1 MTINNMSP
9 VQDDIESAARDS
21 ALLAEELAAMLDRL
35 EAEGEGDED
44 QGTRDV
50 VAAELVR
57 ALETTEEL
65 SKETRRRE
73 KKNKGK
79 SIKKKLPRK
88 PKSQDEDDFDFGFVG
103 SLLDALDL
111 EQEFDEEFGESGK
124 RKEEEDRSSQDVGS
138 KTASL
143 EREPKES
150 EPEESCEDSVA
161 AVQVQV
167 CVPDYTVQPQ
177 RLYFKAQET
186 YDEKYCYTKYVF
198 CTDLFYM

>member
-1 MTINNMSP
+1 
-9 VQDDIESAARDS
+9 
-21 ALLAEELAAMLDRL
+21 MLDRL
-35 EAEGEGDED
+35 EGEGEGDQD
-44 QGTRDV
+44 TRDV

-65 SKETRRRE
+65 SRETRRRE

-88 PKSQDEDDFDFGFVG
+88 PKSQDNNDDEFDFGFVG

-111 EQEFDEEFGESGK
+111 EQESDQFDEEFGDSGK
-124 RKEEEDRSSQDVGS
+124 RKEEEVRSSQDADS

-150 EPEESCEDSVA
+150 EPEESCEESVA

-186 YDEKYCYTKYVF
+186 YDEKYCYIKYVAL
-198 CTDLFYM
+198 TNSTWN

>member
-1 MTINNMSP
+1 
-9 VQDDIESAARDS
+9 
-21 ALLAEELAAMLDRL
+21 MLDRL
-35 EAEGEGDED
+35 EGEGDQD
-44 QGTRDV
+44 TRDV

-65 SKETRRRE
+65 SRETRRRE

-88 PKSQDEDDFDFGFVG
+88 PKSQDIDDEFDFGFVG

-111 EQEFDEEFGESGK
+111 EQESDQEEFGDSGK
-124 RKEEEDRSSQDVGS
+124 RKEEEVRSSQDADS

-150 EPEESCEDSVA
+150 ESEESCEESVA
-161 AVQVQV
+161 AVQVKV

-186 YDEKYCYTKYVF
+186 YDEKYCYIKYVAL
-198 CTDLFYM
+198 TNSTWN

>member
-1 MTINNMSP
+1 
-9 VQDDIESAARDS
+9 
-21 ALLAEELAAMLDRL
+21 MLDRL
-35 EAEGEGDED
+35 EGEGEGEGDQD
-44 QGTRDV
+44 TRDV

-65 SKETRRRE
+65 SRETRRRE

-88 PKSQDEDDFDFGFVG
+88 PKSQDNDDEFDFGFVG

-111 EQEFDEEFGESGK
+111 EQESDQEEFGDSGK
-124 RKEEEDRSSQDVGS
+124 RKEEEVRSSKDADS

-150 EPEESCEDSVA
+150 EPEESCEESVA
-161 AVQVQV
+161 AVQVKV

-198 CTDLFYM
+198 CTYLFYM